1 MTTYVLNSARVAFYV
16 LFVLLCA
23 TAHATDYTSLD
34 ITRDQVMRML
44 TEEGLDPTI
53 NQYPPVDGEPYNEVM
68 VWNPHINIGMYG
80 PDDGLTTIALN
91 LQPSADEGEAH
102 LQALVSSKLLAA
114 ALPNWDGREEWF
126 NRTIVG
132 MADGSI
138 KGGVSFQRDGRLI
151 EAAMESAHQHRHVWA

>member
-1 MTTYVLNSARVAFYV
+1 MKRL
-16 LFVLLCA
+16 
-23 TAHATDYTSLD
+23 
-34 ITRDQVMRML
+34 
-44 TEEGLDPTI
+44 
-53 NQYPPVDGEPYNEVM
+53 
-68 VWNPHINIGMYG
+68 WNPHINIGMYG

-151 EAAMESAHQHRHVWA
+151 EAAMANDFLVFGGLRRQALVIIPQTKAASRY